1 MQDQPYRVREEN
13 DEIDLRELIRSL
25 WDQRWIVIGV
35 AALVTVVAALYA
47 FMATP
52 YYRVQSILRPVEV
65 GALDALNATGV
76 YELTPQEALAR
87 VSSGLSSYVNRFEFF
102 QNNQALFGDLAEQGA
117 TVEQAF
123 EDFNGEAFAMLYPD
137 PKKNQGEFVG
147 LALTYPDSIEGAS
160 VVNEF
165 VAYVLENERQR
176 VADDLA
182 VVIANRKANIE
193 QRIEAARA
201 SYQASKEAEIARLLE
216 EAALQRAQ
224 LEDELRALRAE
235 LKIRRENRLS
245 QLEEAIRIARSLGIH
260 KPTTPTA
267 MADTGE
273 GIRTEI
279 NNREIPLYFMGVQAL
294 EAERDV
300 LKARTNDDFMEPR
313 IGEIQKE
320 LDMLKHNRQVEIL
333 RQRKDEDLYLKELAT
348 LREEAAR
355 LDGIDFDA
363 STLRLARLDQPAQQ
377 PMKRLK
383 PKRALVLA
391 VGLVLGVMLGVLVAL
406 LRNLLRPR
414 ESVQHL
420 SADKNLVD

>member
-1 MQDQPYRVREEN
+1 MKDQPYRVREEN

-102 QNNQALFGDLAEQGA
+102 QNNQVLFGDLAEQGA

-123 EDFNGEAFAMLYPD
+123 EDCNGVAFAMLYPD

-147 LALTYPDSIEGAS
+147 LALTYPDSIEGVS

-182 VVIANRKANIE
+182 VVIAN
-193 QRIEAARA
+193 
-201 SYQASKEAEIARLLE
+201 
-216 EAALQRAQ
+216 
-224 LEDELRALRAE
+224 
-235 LKIRRENRLS
+235 
-245 QLEEAIRIARSLGIH
+245 
-260 KPTTPTA
+260 
-267 MADTGE
+267 
-273 GIRTEI
+273 
-279 NNREIPLYFMGVQAL
+279 
-294 EAERDV
+294 
-300 LKARTNDDFMEPR
+300 
-313 IGEIQKE
+313 
-320 LDMLKHNRQVEIL
+320 
-333 RQRKDEDLYLKELAT
+333 
-348 LREEAAR
+348 
-355 LDGIDFDA
+355 
-363 STLRLARLDQPAQQ
+363 
-377 PMKRLK
+377 
-383 PKRALVLA
+383 
-391 VGLVLGVMLGVLVAL
+391 
-406 LRNLLRPR
+406 
-414 ESVQHL
+414 
-420 SADKNLVD
+420 